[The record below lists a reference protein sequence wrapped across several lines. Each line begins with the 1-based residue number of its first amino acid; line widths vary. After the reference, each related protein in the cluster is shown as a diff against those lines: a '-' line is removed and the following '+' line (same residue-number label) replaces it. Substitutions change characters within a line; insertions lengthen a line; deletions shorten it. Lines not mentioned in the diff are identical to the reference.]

1 MAETFNAIIPN
12 RLFFKIGDVSRITG
26 VKPYVLRYWESEFD
40 NLAPNKSKKNQ
51 RVYNQEDVRKV
62 LLIKQLLHKERY
74 SIEGAKKRLKE
85 IKSEKKEIQKNS
97 ILNFQELQV
106 LRNKVTH
113 LIDFTVKNKK

>member
-1 MAETFNAIIPN
+1 
-12 RLFFKIGDVSRITG
+12 LFFKIGDVSRITG